1 MKETELVLFDLDGT
15 LIDTIDLIY
24 LSFKHA
30 TTIVLNEDLSREK
43 LLRNI
48 GRPLLDQMKVFSEE
62 KKEDLMSTYHEYNF
76 KNHDRMVS
84 AYPGVPKVLGALSKS
99 SRIGVVTSK
108 RRDLALRGIELCGLS
123 GYIEK
128 VVAMEDTTEHKPG
141 PAPVLLALKEFD
153 IKKEKSIFIGDSP
166 FDIQAGKAA
175 GVEAVGVT
183 WGPFSK
189 KELLKNKPDHI
200 IDQIEELLKITG

>member
-76 KNHDRMVS
+76 KHHDRMVS
-84 AYPGVPKVLGALSKS
+84 AYPGVPKVLGELSKS

>member
-84 AYPGVPKVLGALSKS
+84 AYPGVPKVLGELSKS

-166 FDIQAGKAA
+166 FDIQAGEAA

>member
-84 AYPGVPKVLGALSKS
+84 AYPGVPKVLGELSKS